1 MRILCVIIFLSLFTL
16 NSSAQTRDSDS
27 AKVYTLTVLSK
38 PIEALVYIDTTM
50 IGKTPINNFALKGDT
65 YSLKIINPVSLKS
78 WEEQNFQTELAL
90 SSDTVIEVQF
100 DYFYFFNSNPFDAS
114 VLLQDSLLGLTPLRY
129 FSKEKLFGNLL
140 FRKKNYSDRIFN
152 LKNYNFETGC
162 YLNLEPLTTNTDD
175 IVYKNRDTEFKTKRN
190 FIVAGS
196 FGAAAIISGYTTI
209 KFKNIANNSYDRYLI
224 YYDQKDLDDANRN
237 DIFAAI
243 SLVVMQAALALAI
256 YFLIVD

>member
-1 MRILCVIIFLSLFTL
+1 LLTL
-16 NSSAQTRDSDS
+16 NSIAQTRDSDS
-27 AKVYTLTVLSK
+27 AGVYNLKVISK
-38 PIEALVYIDTTM
+38 PVKALVYIDTTM
-50 IGKTPINNFALKGDT
+50 IGKTPINSFALKEDT
-65 YSLKIINPVSLKS
+65 YTLKIINPVSSKS
-78 WEEQNFQTELAL
+78 WEEQNFQTELTL